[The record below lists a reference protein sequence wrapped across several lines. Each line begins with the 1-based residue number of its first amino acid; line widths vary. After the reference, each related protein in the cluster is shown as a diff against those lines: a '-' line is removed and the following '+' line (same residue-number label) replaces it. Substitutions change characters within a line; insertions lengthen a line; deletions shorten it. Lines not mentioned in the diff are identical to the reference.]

1 MIIASFSWRQN
12 TSAKDCVRTES
23 GEEFGC
29 ALISRWEIWG
39 TPRFLHY
46 LEVLRDNGIARN
58 PHRANGSNLICQNP
72 ASRQPGFSRRRFFRW
87 SSSLAASLGVAPLFS
102 SARSL
107 ASTEKEVEGEDYYD
121 KLGVPTIINA
131 AGTYT
136 TLTAACM
143 PPVVLAAVQKAALHP
158 VRLHDLQV
166 KVGRVHREAP
176 AMRGRR
182 GHLRRRRE
190 RSPWP
195 PPLACR
201 SANNI
206 DPMAMPQ
213 AIDGMKNQVIVQKA
227 HRYGYDHAMFL
238 CGARVTEVVTLD
250 DYKRACAAGNAIMTN
265 FFNAAEEEDGV
276 AGTAQIGREEWLRI
290 AHEHNIPC
298 HLDAAADMPPI
309 SNLWKYTGMGF
320 DLVAFSGGKG
330 MRGPQNAGLLLG
342 KKHLTDLA
350 QQNNNPEEGVGRG
363 MKVAK
368 EQIVGMVAAVD
379 WVLSHTEESM
389 QGDYQKRADL
399 IAATVKGIPSVTT
412 ETVVPRIANHVPHL
426 LIRFD
431 PSVTGVTTTQI
442 VAKLREGQPSIELN
456 PNTGQPPNQGIPSN
470 ANTLVVGVWMLQ
482 PGEDAIVGRRIR
494 EALTSKA

>member
-1 MIIASFSWRQN
+1 MSEPSEPA
-12 TSAKDCVRTES
+12 
-23 GEEFGC
+23 
-29 ALISRWEIWG
+29 
-39 TPRFLHY
+39 
-46 LEVLRDNGIARN
+46 AR
-58 PHRANGSNLICQNP
+58 
-72 ASRQPGFSRRRFFRW
+72 GFSRRRFFSW
-87 SSSLAASLGVAPLFS
+87 SSSLAASLAVAPLFS

-107 ASTEKEVEGEDYYD
+107 ASTEKEAAGEDYYD

-166 KVGRVHREAP
+166 KSGEYIAQRLKCEGAVVTSGASG
-176 AMRGRR
+176 AIT
-182 GHLRRRRE
+182 
-190 RSPWP
+190 
-195 PPLACR
+195 LATAACLQY
-201 SANNI
+201 ANNI
-206 DPMAMPQ
+206 APLAMPQ
-213 AIDGMKNQVIVQKA
+213 AIDGLKNQVIVQKA
-227 HRYGYDHAMFL
+227 HRYGYDHAIFL

-265 FFNAAEEEDGV
+265 FFNAAEEEDGE

-482 PGEDAIVGRRIR
+482 PGEDAVVGRRIR

>member
-1 MIIASFSWRQN
+1 MS
-12 TSAKDCVRTES
+12 K
-23 GEEFGC
+23 
-29 ALISRWEIWG
+29 
-39 TPRFLHY
+39 
-46 LEVLRDNGIARN
+46 
-58 PHRANGSNLICQNP
+58 P
-72 ASRQPGFSRRRFFRW
+72 AELTDKRFSRRRFFRW
-87 SSSLAASLGVAPLFS
+87 TGGLAAGLGVA
-102 SARSL
+102 RSF
-107 ASTEKEVEGEDYYD
+107 ASPTAEVDGEDYYD
-121 KLGVPTIINA
+121 KLGVPKIINA

-158 VRLHDLQV
+158 VRLRDLQTKSGEYIAQRLKCEGSV
-166 KVGRVHREAP
+166 VTSGA
-176 AMRGRR
+176 AGAIT
-182 GHLRRRRE
+182 
-190 RSPWP
+190 
-195 PPLACR
+195 LATAACLQA
-201 SANNI
+201 ANNI
-206 DPMAMPQ
+206 SPMAMPQ
-213 AIDGMKNQVIVQKA
+213 AIDGFKNQVIVQRA

-265 FFNAAEEEDGV
+265 FFNAAEEEDGE
-276 AGTAQIGREEWLRI
+276 AGTAQIGREEWLSI
-290 AHEHNIPC
+290 AHQHNIPC

-368 EQIVGMVAAVD
+368 EQIVGMAAAVD

-399 IAATVKGIPSVTT
+399 IIAAVKGIPTVTT
-412 ETVVPRIANHVPHL
+412 QTVVPKIANHVPHV

-431 PSVTGVTTTQI
+431 PSVRGVTTTE
-442 VAKLREGQPSIELN
+442 VLNALREGKPSIELN
-456 PNTGQPPNQGIPSN
+456 PNSGQPANQGIPSD

-482 PGEDAIVGRRIR
+482 PGEDVIVARRIR
-494 EALTSKA
+494 ETLTSRG

>member
-1 MIIASFSWRQN
+1 MSEPSAPI
-12 TSAKDCVRTES
+12 TSR
-23 GEEFGC
+23 
-29 ALISRWEIWG
+29 
-39 TPRFLHY
+39 
-46 LEVLRDNGIARN
+46 
-58 PHRANGSNLICQNP
+58 
-72 ASRQPGFSRRRFFRW
+72 FSRRRFFRW
-87 SSSLAASLGVAPLFS
+87 SSALAAAPWFTS
-102 SARSL
+102 VKSL
-107 ASTEKEVEGEDYYD
+107 ASPEKEVAGEDYYD
-121 KLGVPTIINA
+121 KLGVPKIINA

-143 PPVVLAAVQKAALHP
+143 PPSVLAAVQKAALHP
-158 VRLHDLQV
+158 VRLEDLQN
-166 KVGRVHREAP
+166 
-176 AMRGRR
+176 
-182 GHLRRRRE
+182 
-190 RSPWP
+190 RSGEYIAKRLQCEGAVVTSGAAGAIT
-195 PPLACR
+195 LATAACLQY
-201 SANNI
+201 ANNI
-206 DPMAMPQ
+206 SPMAMPQ
-213 AIDGMKNQVIVQKA
+213 AIDGLKNQVIVQKA
-227 HRYGYDHAMFL
+227 HRYGYDHAIFL
-238 CGARVTEVVTLD
+238 CGARITEVVTLD

-276 AGTAQIGREEWLRI
+276 AGTAQIGREEWLRV

-350 QQNNNPEEGVGRG
+350 QQNNNPGEGVGRG

-389 QGDYQKRADL
+389 QGDYQQRVDVIVSA
-399 IAATVKGIPSVTT
+399 VKGIPSVTT
-412 ETVVPRIANHVPHL
+412 ETVVPKIANHVPHL

-431 PSVTGVTTTQI
+431 PSVRGVTTTE
-442 VAKLREGQPSIELN
+442 VVTALRDGTPSIELN
-456 PNTGQPPNQGIPSN
+456 PNTGHPPNQGIPSD

-482 PGEDAIVGRRIR
+482 PGEDAVVGRRIR

>member
-1 MIIASFSWRQN
+1 MSDRKEPGI
-12 TSAKDCVRTES
+12 S
-23 GEEFGC
+23 G
-29 ALISRWEIWG
+29 L
-39 TPRFLHY
+39 
-46 LEVLRDNGIARN
+46 
-58 PHRANGSNLICQNP
+58 
-72 ASRQPGFSRRRFFRW
+72 SRRSFFRW
-87 SSSLAASLGVAPLFS
+87 GSSLAASVGVAPLFS
-102 SARSL
+102 SAKAL
-107 ASTEKEVEGEDYYD
+107 AADTEGDDYYA

-136 TLTAACM
+136 MFTAACM

-166 KVGRVHREAP
+166 
-176 AMRGRR
+176 
-182 GHLRRRRE
+182 
-190 RSPWP
+190 RSGEYIAQKLKCEGALVTSGASGAIT
-195 PPLACR
+195 LATAACLQ
-201 SANNI
+201 SANNCS
-206 DPMAMPQ
+206 PLAMPQ

-238 CGARVTEVVTLD
+238 TGARVTEVVTLD
-250 DYKRACAAGNAIMTN
+250 DYKKACAAGNAIMTN
-265 FFNAAEEEDGV
+265 FFNAAEEEDGE

-330 MRGPQNAGLLLG
+330 IRGPQNAGLLLG
-342 KKHLTDLA
+342 KKHLIDLA
-350 QQNNNPEEGVGRG
+350 LQNDNPGDGVGRG

-368 EQIVGMVAAVD
+368 EQVVGMVAAVD

-399 IAATVKGIPSVTT
+399 IAAAVKGIPSVKT
-412 ETVVPRIANHVPHL
+412 ETVVPKIANHVPHL

-431 PSVTGVTTTQI
+431 PSVSGVTTKEVVKI
-442 VAKLREGQPSIELN
+442 LRQGTPSIELN
-456 PNTGQPPNQGIPSN
+456 PNTGQQPNQGIPSD

-482 PGEDAIVGRRIR
+482 PGEDQIVGSRIR
-494 EALTSKA
+494 EALTHKA

>member
-1 MIIASFSWRQN
+1 M
-12 TSAKDCVRTES
+12 TVRPND
-23 GEEFGC
+23 
-29 ALISRWEIWG
+29 L
-39 TPRFLHY
+39 
-46 LEVLRDNGIARN
+46 
-58 PHRANGSNLICQNP
+58 
-72 ASRQPGFSRRRFFRW
+72 FSRRQFFR
-87 SSSLAASLGVAPLFS
+87 STTALAASLGVAPLVP
-102 SARSL
+102 SAN
-107 ASTEKEVEGEDYYD
+107 AAQVEGEDYYS

-166 KVGRVHREAP
+166 KSGEYIAKRLQCEGAVVTSGA
-176 AMRGRR
+176 AGAIT
-182 GHLRRRRE
+182 
-190 RSPWP
+190 
-195 PPLACR
+195 LATAACMQY
-201 SANNI
+201 ANSMS
-206 DPMAMPQ
+206 PMAMPQ
-213 AIDGMKNQVIVQKA
+213 AIDGLKNQVIVQKA
-227 HRYGYDHAMFL
+227 HRYGYDHAIFL
-238 CGARVTEVVTLD
+238 CGARITEVLTLD
-250 DYKRACAAGNAIMTN
+250 DYTRACAAGNAVMTN

-276 AGTAQIGREEWLRI
+276 AGTAQIGREEWLRV

-320 DLVAFSGGKG
+320 DLVCFSGGKG

-350 QQNNNPEEGVGRG
+350 QENNNPNEGVGRG

-389 QGDYQKRADL
+389 QGDYQKRADV
-399 IAATVKGIPSVTT
+399 IASAVKGIPSVTT
-412 ETVVPRIANHVPHL
+412 ETVTPKIANHVPHL

-431 PSVTGVTTTQI
+431 PSVRGITTKEILT
-442 VAKLREGQPSIELN
+442 ALSAGKPSIELN
-456 PNTGQPPNQGIPSN
+456 PNSGQPANQGIPSD

-482 PGEDAIVGRRIR
+482 PGEDAIVGRRLH
-494 EALTSKA
+494 EVLTRKA